1 MDIKKLKKIINS
13 DVHENEYWDF
23 KEKWYAKKD
32 NEIVRDIVSFAN
44 TAHHKDCY
52 LIMGV
57 SDNQRIVGVEHDEN
71 RRNKQ
76 QLQDLLR
83 KKPFAQNSYP
93 QTNVETFN
101 IEGHELD
108 VITIY
113 DSDQVPFFLQEKDKN
128 LNAGAIYCRTNDSNT
143 PKDSTATDREVEL
156 LWKKRFHEDMDIMD
170 QFIYLMKDRVS
181 WEYVENDEYN
191 GFIYKKNP
199 DFQIILKPEEKNNRD
214 VEAYSINQFKIAMS
228 YQQIQFRY
236 RTVLIKEYLGVW
248 LDEARLL
255 VPVPDRKMISMLDAE
270 SVFYFFTKESYR
282 YQLMKFIVDKMRYN
296 QAEQLRIFLSDV
308 VIFNNEK
315 EINKFKDSFD
325 QNKIKLIKVSEE
337 EIEALKDSIKKD
349 FLFDESKRIIEGYNL
364 KQIIIQNKLT
374 RRINEIL
381 NYYDM

>member
-1 MDIKKLKKIINS
+1 MDINKLKKIIDS

-44 TAHHKDCY
+44 TAHHKNCY

-57 SDNQRIVGVEHDEN
+57 SDNQEVIGVENDEN

-83 KKPFAQNSYP
+83 KKPFAQSSYP

-101 IEGHELD
+101 IQGHELD

-113 DSDQVPFFLQEKDKN
+113 DSDQVPFFLQKRDKN
-128 LNAGAIYCRTNDSNT
+128 LNAGAVYCRTNDSNT
-143 PKDSTATDREVEL
+143 PRDSTATDREVEL
-156 LWKKRFHEDMDIMD
+156 LWKKRFHEDMDIID
-170 QFIYLMKDRVS
+170 QFMHLMKDRNS
-181 WEYVENDEYN
+181 WEYIENDEYN

-199 DFQIILKPEEKNNRD
+199 DFQIILKPGEKNNRD
-214 VEAYSINQFKIAMS
+214 LEAYSINQFKIAMS
-228 YQQIQFRY
+228 YQWIQFRY
-236 RTVLIKEYLGVW
+236 RTVLIKECLGVW

-255 VPVPDRKMISMLDAE
+255 VPVPDRKMISIFDAE

-282 YQLMKFIVDKMRYN
+282 YKLMRFIVDEMHYN
-296 QAEQLRIFLSDV
+296 QADQLRIFLSDV

-315 EINKFKDSFD
+315 EVNKFKDSFD
-325 QNKIKLIKVSEE
+325 QNKIKQIKVSEE
-337 EIEALKDSIKKD
+337 EIEALKNSIKMN
-349 FLFDESKRIIEGYNL
+349 FFADESKSIIKSYDL
-364 KQIIIQNKLT
+364 KQIIMQNKLT
-374 RRINEIL
+374 KHIKNML
-381 NYYDM
+381 N